1 MSKAKRKR
9 PEDDAGVGT
18 RASTRNRGGTAGG
31 ASATRPDGGAD
42 GGANFHAG
50 GVGTN
55 SAAGAS
61 ARSRNRGAPRAPAPE
76 PKGRKQRER
85 TWRDLSQN
93 ALYDIVRRLDGPR
106 AAKTK
111 RRDLIAR
118 LDACVA
124 ELVAC
129 ANKLI
134 EVAARIEEHLAHAA
148 STNPSFRIERDA
160 LREGMARLEAL
171 ARAHVRR
178 HARDDPRTLSSDK
191 IVRAKINAELV
202 AASLPILAAFLRD
215 SVCEACPRAT
225 IAACDAFEALRV
237 EVQLRTSVRVYREMP
252 ALRKT
257 LYDGSVTKEL
267 AAELVTRIF
276 GEIEKPNEHERD
288 GDDDGGDAGGWVDGS
303 SRIAPPPFVVNA
315 LFSACDA
322 THTESSVYFA
332 NQTLCMSTATPRG
345 GEDEAESSE
354 AARTWAAL
362 WGETDDVAP
371 AEGSGRGERRRSAR
385 VGTGTGPPEAAA
397 AGLRRS
403 ARIAAR
409 PTSRATIFTPEMM
422 TDLDGDGT
430 SPGNLPAGD
439 GRTGFRAYQPPA
451 RRNAVNLSHDLGRDL
466 PRGQSRGGSVFS
478 RRYPE
483 SLGPAA
489 APWTLVN
496 VHGDEEETTHSD
508 ALEQS
513 HSDAETYLSD
523 GEFSVGSREGEYPQY
538 RSDEDR
544 TDDNRSDGAE
554 GRTALPSALEVE
566 RRQRARLHD
575 LTQVPPSTLRAH
587 GLAPMEHDLTPPDV
601 AANPHHHSRR
611 PFGGFG
617 RDRPSQP
624 VGLSWDSELS
634 RLFGDFG
641 AAASGEG
648 APSEGARPPTRRGGA
663 PTGRE
668 PSSRGRGRNR
678 GTRIEDFDADESAG
692 VDGDE
697 VPPLAAVAKAEAM
710 RTSVQLLARLV
721 KYELFR
727 RDPIPSASMGPK
739 ARARGGEGSGLGSG
753 SRSPPAQN
761 QNLHPLGG
769 RSPLVPTFS
778 SSGLKMLEFLPARDD
793 PAQGAEFTVLD
804 LVRPHLARD
813 GRAAVLLACGCELFA
828 ARDALRMCP
837 FEACAGVYACA
848 AARVLG
854 EVVGEWHERGPP
866 GRNAADGWIAVTKLA
881 ETIAES
887 CVPAGRGGRSGPVFG
902 QLHPVLG
909 APGRPPVPNAGRVG
923 FNPNPA
929 SFPNLEPGRDGA
941 AASTS
946 AAGFLAGIAG
956 PTGENL
962 GRALPALMSA
972 LVASR
977 PPQRVVDSLAE
988 STNLLARAVTHPPPP
1003 QFGSD
1008 VFVKHRRRGAGS
1020 ASEEPSS
1027 LADDVG
1033 RAMRASAVDAI
1044 RRALE
1049 DVEVWARDGVVA
1061 HLKRPASGRAV
1072 ADDCSAVA
1080 RLVCAAATV
1089 AEIDATRI
1097 SAARLAFAKRKGLGA
1112 RPEMR
1117 TLANAIKGGV
1127 SGRELDA
1134 ECRDLIRSVRRVVS
1148 IWPGMGDPSA
1158 FEPLEDAVVAL
1169 PNDAVVVGDRWVL
1182 PTLGGSSPR
1191 DLCGLTPAARAMRAT
1206 LEAIEA
1212 AVDAVVASAWLSSA
1226 ADRRGGRGSY
1236 RGDGSTG
1243 GLDDDDATTREND
1256 ALKSAFSG
1264 GAVGAPFKTL
1274 VVAAGAVAAAAGI
1287 LRGDAMNFCTDEL
1300 SDKLSERAPEFAD
1313 VAREMSLLVE
1323 RFAPTLSRLVNAEPT
1338 AVTPGS
1344 PLAFLAERHPNC
1356 VPFAAKFKLL
1366 QREIRASLGGARGSL
1381 FHRSFDLEISRS
1393 DPAGGFYDI
1402 VDRIRARVAA
1412 RRRRREPAPPGRVRA
1427 GGGLGL
1433 MRAGPGPGPGADSDS
1448 LDRRIDQ
1455 QIAAAAE
1462 FRAEFRE
1469 RYAAQEPSRVQMTQ
1483 MRQMTQLTQVMGRV
1497 HRGAARG
1504 LFPAEVPWVDFV
1516 DSPSS
1521 RESESTLSS
1530 TDALRGVVVN
1540 ASFRGELGNGPGV
1553 VREAFQLAATA
1564 LLCDE
1569 NRALFRPFGGTAGG
1583 VWYHVDPT
1591 CAVGDSPL
1599 TWRFVGRFLGLCI
1612 TSGCHVRMPLVPW
1625 LWDQLLHGADGGLA
1639 RSRDGYVPGFVDPTD
1654 RFVGEK
1660 LGEVADRV
1668 VVASGGAVS
1677 DRDARI
1683 ATELDELPAISR
1695 IKAAKERHERRGGTT
1710 DARWLRDNSTGTSP
1724 GNGAD
1729 LEFEPEEEEE
1739 EEEDRATYLRALE
1752 RVLSI
1757 SPGPHGDA
1765 AALRWL
1771 DAMAEVEP
1779 EFHRSLL
1786 DLLRHPIAS
1795 ERNAWAVNMLTFT
1808 RDASD
1813 DDDAGDD
1820 ENRREPTR
1828 TVELIPGGADVE
1840 VTDANKARYVAAL
1853 ARHRATT
1860 ARGASTL
1867 RAVRLMREG
1876 LDDVVPLSALRAFSP
1891 DDLRRLVCGVD
1902 ELCPGEWRSATR
1914 HTDFGAWS
1922 ASASV
1927 QGGVAGDGGPGGNGG
1942 AGGEPA
1948 IVGWFWRCVRR
1959 LDAKRRRALLQF
1971 WTGASTLG
1979 PTGFAGCE
1987 FRLTLARHL
1996 GPESLPESQTCS
2008 RTIKLAEYRSFEQLR
2023 RKLMMALDF
2032 GAAGFAFA

>member
-1 MSKAKRKR
+1 M
-9 PEDDAGVGT
+9 
-18 RASTRNRGGTAGG
+18 
-31 ASATRPDGGAD
+31 
-42 GGANFHAG
+42 
-50 GVGTN
+50 
-55 SAAGAS
+55 
-61 ARSRNRGAPRAPAPE
+61 
-76 PKGRKQRER
+76 
-85 TWRDLSQN
+85 
-93 ALYDIVRRLDGPR
+93 
-106 AAKTK
+106 
-111 RRDLIAR
+111 
-118 LDACVA
+118 
-124 ELVAC
+124 
-129 ANKLI
+129 
-134 EVAARIEEHLAHAA
+134 
-148 STNPSFRIERDA
+148 
-160 LREGMARLEAL
+160 
-171 ARAHVRR
+171 
-178 HARDDPRTLSSDK
+178 
-191 IVRAKINAELV
+191 
-202 AASLPILAAFLRD
+202 
-215 SVCEACPRAT
+215 
-225 IAACDAFEALRV
+225 
-237 EVQLRTSVRVYREMP
+237 
-252 ALRKT
+252 
-257 LYDGSVTKEL
+257 
-267 AAELVTRIF
+267 
-276 GEIEKPNEHERD
+276 
-288 GDDDGGDAGGWVDGS
+288 
-303 SRIAPPPFVVNA
+303 
-315 LFSACDA
+315 
-322 THTESSVYFA
+322 
-332 NQTLCMSTATPRG
+332 
-345 GEDEAESSE
+345 
-354 AARTWAAL
+354 
-362 WGETDDVAP
+362 
-371 AEGSGRGERRRSAR
+371 
-385 VGTGTGPPEAAA
+385 
-397 AGLRRS
+397 
-403 ARIAAR
+403 
-409 PTSRATIFTPEMM
+409 
-422 TDLDGDGT
+422 
-430 SPGNLPAGD
+430 
-439 GRTGFRAYQPPA
+439 
-451 RRNAVNLSHDLGRDL
+451 
-466 PRGQSRGGSVFS
+466 
-478 RRYPE
+478 
-483 SLGPAA
+483 
-489 APWTLVN
+489 
-496 VHGDEEETTHSD
+496 
-508 ALEQS
+508 
-513 HSDAETYLSD
+513 
-523 GEFSVGSREGEYPQY
+523 
-538 RSDEDR
+538 
-544 TDDNRSDGAE
+544 
-554 GRTALPSALEVE
+554 
-566 RRQRARLHD
+566 
-575 LTQVPPSTLRAH
+575 
-587 GLAPMEHDLTPPDV
+587 
-601 AANPHHHSRR
+601 
-611 PFGGFG
+611 
-617 RDRPSQP
+617 
-624 VGLSWDSELS
+624 
-634 RLFGDFG
+634 
-641 AAASGEG
+641 
-648 APSEGARPPTRRGGA
+648 
-663 PTGRE
+663 
-668 PSSRGRGRNR
+668 
-678 GTRIEDFDADESAG
+678 RIEDEDDDDDESAG
-692 VDGDE
+692 VDGNE

-739 ARARGGEGSGLGSG
+739 ARAGEGSGLGSGLGSG

-761 QNLHPLGG
+761 QNLHPPGG

-793 PAQGAEFTVLD
+793 PARGAEFTVLD

-866 GRNAADGWIAVTKLA
+866 RRNAADGWIAVTKLA

-909 APGRPPVPNAGRVG
+909 APGHPRLGRVG
-923 FNPNPA
+923 FNPNHA

-972 LVASR
+972 LLASR

-1033 RAMRASAVDAI
+1033 RAMRVSAVDAI

-1049 DVEVWARDGVVA
+1049 DVEVWARDGVVV

-1089 AEIDATRI
+1089 AEIDVTRI

-1169 PNDAVVVGDRWVL
+1169 PEDAVVVGDRWVL
-1182 PTLGGSSPR
+1182 PTLGSSPR

-1212 AVDAVVASAWLSSA
+1212 AVDAVLASAWLSSSSSVLSSSDA
-1226 ADRRGGRGSY
+1226 
-1236 RGDGSTG
+1236 
-1243 GLDDDDATTREND
+1243 ATTREND
-1256 ALKSAFSG
+1256 ALKNAFAG
-1264 GAVGAPFKTL
+1264 GAGGAPFKTL

-1287 LRGDAMNFCTDEL
+1287 LRGDAMNFARADEPSDKL
-1300 SDKLSERAPEFAD
+1300 SDKLAPEFAD

-1323 RFAPTLSRLVNAEPT
+1323 GFARTLSRLVNAEPT

-1344 PLAFLAERHPNC
+1344 PLAFLAERHPEC

-1366 QREIRASLGGARGSL
+1366 QREIRAHASLGGARGSL
-1381 FHRSFDLEISRS
+1381 FHRSFDLEVSRS

-1412 RRRRREPAPPGRVRA
+1412 RHRRREPAPPGRVRA

-1469 RYAAQEPSRVQMTQ
+1469 RYAAHEPSRVQMTQ
-1483 MRQMTQLTQVMGRV
+1483 MTQMTQMIGRAN
-1497 HRGAARG
+1497 RGAARG

-1569 NRALFRPFGGTAGG
+1569 DRALFRPFGGTAGG

-1639 RSRDGYVPGFVDPTD
+1639 RSRDGYAPGFVDPTD

-1660 LGEVADRV
+1660 LGEVADRYDRYSP
-1668 VVASGGAVS
+1668 AGAVS
-1677 DRDARI
+1677 DQM
-1683 ATELDELPAISR
+1683 DELPAISR

-1710 DARWLRDNSTGTSP
+1710 NARWLGDDSTGTSP
-1724 GNGAD
+1724 GNGAH
-1729 LEFEPEEEEE
+1729 LEFEQEEEEE

-1813 DDDAGDD
+1813 DDAGDD
-1820 ENRREPTR
+1820 ENRREPCRRKCRR

-1867 RAVRLMREG
+1867 GAVRSMREG

-1902 ELCPGEWRSATR
+1902 ELCPGAWREATR
-1914 HTDFGAWS
+1914 LADFGAWS

-1927 QGGVAGDGGPGGNGG
+1927 RGGAAGDGGGGANGG
-1942 AGGEPA
+1942 PGGEPV
-1948 IVGWFWRCVRR
+1948 IVGWFWECVRR

-1987 FRLTLARHL
+1987 FRLALARHL